1 MNVTLACDLDLL
13 LGHLHN
19 KKWSTHGY
27 TLQYQKPFQLSQKS
41 LKYRL
46 KHGFQYFRVT
56 CDLWPWPFW
65 WTLTE
70 QKIFRSWL
78 YTTIPKFN
86 PIGQFVSKIEAITV
100 FSNYNMTFDLWPWSP
115 RWTPNLGAQPLM
127 VIHLHTKNH
136 SNRFSHLWEKLR
148 TDGQTDNVKT
158 IYPPLLCNGGYK
170 HWVSRCRVSRSWAF
184 ALSGF
189 MQ

>member
-46 KHGFQYFRVT
+46 KHGFQYFCVT

-70 QKIFRSWL
+70 QKIFHSWS
-78 YTTIPKFN
+78 YTTIPKLN
-86 PIGQFVSKIEAITV
+86 PIGQFDSKIEAKTV

-148 TDGQTDNVKT
+148 TDGQTDNVKP
-158 IYPPLLCNGGYK
+158 IYPPLLRNGGYK
-170 HWVSRCRVSRSWAF
+170 KTGNSHTHNW
-184 ALSGF
+184 
-189 MQ
+189 